1 MTQSDKFGMLQQ
13 LSPFTDL
20 TDTLT
25 DQRWTVLRYFSL
37 YRIIVTGLFAGL
49 AFVGKLFGNGV
60 RFRVNMRRACDLA
73 IAEQNV
79 DVSRIPT
86 LMVAVD

>member
-1 MTQSDKFGMLQQ
+1 MTQFGDFEMSQQ

-37 YRIIVTGLFAGL
+37 YRIVVTGLFAGL
-49 AFVGKLFGNGV
+49 AFVGKLFGNGA
-60 RFRVNMRRACDLA
+60 RFQVNMRRLFDLA
-73 IAEQNV
+73 IAARNV
-79 DVSRIPT
+79 DYQP
-86 LMVAVD
+86 

>member
-1 MTQSDKFGMLQQ
+1 MTQSDKFEMLQQ

-49 AFVGKLFGNGV
+49 AFVGKLFDNDV
-60 RFRVNMRRACDLA
+60 RFRVNMQRAFDLA
-73 IAEQNV
+73 IAERNV

-86 LMVAVD
+86 LTVAVD